1 MKTATD
7 RARIAEEHGLSEPY
21 LYQCMTGRKSMRPE
35 DAVRL
40 EQDSKGEV
48 RRWEVRIHDWH
59 RIWPEVI
66 GIEGAPTPPADE
78 AAKAAA

>member
-7 RARIAEEHGLSEPY
+7 RARIAEALGLSEPY
-21 LYQCMTGRKSMRPE
+21 LYQCMTGRKSMRAE

-48 RRWEVRIHDWH
+48 MRWEVRIHDWH
-59 RIWPEVI
+59 RIWPELI
-66 GIEGAPTPPADE
+66 GIEGAPTPPAE
-78 AAKAAA
+78 EPVKAA